1 MKKFTS
7 LVFLS
12 LFFSSL
18 FAFTPTIWTVGD
30 GTLGNPY
37 QISNADEL
45 AYLAQQVNMGSNYL
59 GVEFILAADID
70 LVNSIS

>member
-30 GTLGNPY
+30 RKSLTPY
-37 QISNADEL
+37 EISSADQL
-45 AYLAQQVNMGSNYL
+45 A
-59 GVEFILAADID
+59 
-70 LVNSIS
+70 

>member
-18 FAFTPTIWTVGD
+18 FAFTPTSWTVGD
-30 GTLGNPY
+30 GVTDGVTELTAY
-37 QISNADEL
+37 QISTAEQL
-45 AYLAQQVNMGSNYL
+45 AYLA
-59 GVEFILAADID
+59 
-70 LVNSIS
+70 